1 MDCSQLPSSFPS
13 YGEGLL
19 RVEQAAF
26 PINDR
31 VDTSRS
37 SWIRT
42 ASYHSCGDGYGF
54 MVLATDSQRYL
65 HQGMPME
72 EWEGFKNAN
81 SFGSYYNRHIK
92 GRYQLQLH

>member
-13 YGEGLL
+13 YREGLL
-19 RVEQAAF
+19 KVEQASF

-37 SWIRT
+37 SWIRS
-42 ASYHSCGDGYGF
+42 ASYHSCGDGSGF
-54 MVLATDSQRYL
+54 MVLVTDSRTYL
-65 HQGMPME
+65 HQGVPME
-72 EWEGFKNAN
+72 VWEGFKNAN
-81 SFGSYYNRHIK
+81 SFGSNYNRRIK